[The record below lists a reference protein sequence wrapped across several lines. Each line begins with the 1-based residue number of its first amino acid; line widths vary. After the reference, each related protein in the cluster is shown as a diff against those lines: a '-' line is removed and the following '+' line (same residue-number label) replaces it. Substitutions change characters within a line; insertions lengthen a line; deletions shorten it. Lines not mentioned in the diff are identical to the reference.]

1 MANCEV
7 GMWLDLSNKF
17 GIPVIILVLLIYT
30 IRAIALWA
38 IPRFDKWVDNYL
50 TIMEQKSKTLEESS
64 QHCVQM
70 QQQTLNALEKILAHL
85 GDLAHGS

>member
-1 MANCEV
+1 MAECDV
-7 GMWLDLSNKF
+7 DMWLDLSNKF

-50 TIMEQKSKTLEESS
+50 AIMEQKSKTLEESS
-64 QHCVQM
+64 QRCVQM
-70 QQQTLNALEKILAHL
+70 QQQTLNVLEKMLTRLEA
-85 GDLAHGS
+85 LAHGS

>member
-1 MANCEV
+1 MAECEV
-7 GMWLDLSNKF
+7 GIWLDLANKF
-17 GIPVIILVLLIYT
+17 GIPMIILVLLIYT

-50 TIMEQKSKTLEESS
+50 AIMEQKSKTLEEAS
-64 QHCVQM
+64 QRCVQM

-85 GDLAHGS
+85 EALAHGS